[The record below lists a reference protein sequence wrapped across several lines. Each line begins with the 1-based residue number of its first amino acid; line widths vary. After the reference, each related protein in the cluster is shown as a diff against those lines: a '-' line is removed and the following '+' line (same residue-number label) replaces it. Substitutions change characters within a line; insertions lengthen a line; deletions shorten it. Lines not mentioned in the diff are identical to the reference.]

1 MMEIP
6 RMSEAM
12 TAAEK
17 SAAAQIA
24 EWRERGN
31 KAPDERRLGVD
42 LNLDHLQDMELS
54 EVLGVV
60 KIAMNQMLRKATEIG
75 MPATELTFELDEAA
89 RKLSVDLWAKTAS
102 ARRGEEY
109 VRAGGFGGPL

>member
-1 MMEIP
+1 MEIP

-12 TAAEK
+12 TAAERG
-17 SAAAQIA
+17 AAAQIA
-24 EWRERGN
+24 EFREGAN
-31 KAPDERRLGVD
+31 AAPDERRLGLD
-42 LNLDHLQDMELS
+42 FNLAHLQDMELS

-60 KIAMNQMLRKATEIG
+60 KIGMNQMLLKATEIG

-109 VRAGGFGGPL
+109 VR